1 MLKRVS
7 LCLLLLSSALHAERP
22 NIILIESD
30 DQRPDAIAALGNPT
44 VKTPGLDRLVGSGM
58 AFTNARN
65 QGSYNA
71 AVCVASRSMLQ
82 SGQSLWHYDDN
93 LQGRVTL
100 GELLQ
105 KSGYH
110 TYGTGK
116 WHNGNE
122 SLKRSFTAAD
132 NITPGFLPKGH
143 DSAFATLA
151 IHDGK
156 IAKGENLPPRLS
168 TDLIGSTALDFLKGY
183 DGRKPFFLYVGFN
196 APHDPYTAD
205 KEYEKLYRDAS
216 GKSTVPPPPAFRPNH
231 AFDPGV
237 LKIRDEVLLPR
248 PLDPGALANQN
259 ATYDAMI
266 SHLDQWVGKLLDE
279 LKARGL
285 DKNTVVVFT
294 SDHGLARGSNGLLGK
309 QNVYE
314 HTLKIPFVIS
324 GPGIAAGKR
333 TDSAVYNFELYRT
346 IADYAGAKAPDQAEG
361 SSIRPILEGKQTK
374 GRDAT
379 YHGYTS
385 LMRAVVA
392 DGWKLIEYSVKGER
406 HTQLFHIAEDRT
418 EEKDLSADPAQ
429 ADRLKA
435 LRERMIVER
444 DRYGDEDGDFWN
456 GIGFG
461 APLAKTS
468 TPHAKPKPKPQAH
481 TQEEEQ

>member
-7 LCLLLLSSALHAERP
+7 LCLLFLASALHAERP

-30 DQRPDAIAALGNPT
+30 DQRPDAIGALGNPT
-44 VKTPGLDRLVGSGM
+44 VKTPGLDRLVANGM

-105 KSGYH
+105 KAGYH

-143 DSAFATLA
+143 DSAFPTLA

-156 IAKGENLPPRLS
+156 VSKGANVPPRLS
-168 TDLIGSTALDFLKGY
+168 SDLIGSTAFDFLTRYEDK
-183 DGRKPFFLYVGFN
+183 KPFFLYVGFN

-205 KEYEKLYRDAS
+205 KEYEARYRDAS
-216 GKSTVPPPPAFRPNH
+216 GKSTVPSPPAFRPVH

-248 PLDPGALANQN
+248 PLDPAALADQN
-259 ATYDAMI
+259 ATYDGMI
-266 SHLDQWVGKLLDE
+266 SHLDHWVGKLLDH

-285 DKNTVVVFT
+285 DQNTVVIFT
-294 SDHGLARGSNGLLGK
+294 SDHGLARGSHGLLGK

-324 GPGIAAGKR
+324 GPGVAAGKR
-333 TDSAVYNFELYRT
+333 TDSAVYNYELYRT
-346 IADYAGAKAPDQAEG
+346 IADYAGAMAPAQAEG
-361 SSIRPILEGKQTK
+361 GSLRPILEGKATQ

-385 LMRAVVA
+385 LMRAVVV
-392 DGWKLIEYSVKGER
+392 DGWKLIEYHVKGER
-406 HTQLFHIAEDRT
+406 HTQLFHLTEDRT

-429 ADRLKA
+429 VDRLKT

-444 DRYGDEDGDFWN
+444 DRYGDEDGEFWTD
-456 GIGFG
+456 IGFG
-461 APLAKTS
+461 TPLAKTS
-468 TPHAKPKPKPQAH
+468 NPHAKPKPENH
-481 TQEEEQ
+481 TQEEEK